1 MQFIQFD
8 DFSKANDAKPIFM
21 DQVQGFSGYKCAPEL
36 FYFAPQ
42 DLWYLIWQQQDP
54 AYSTTKSP
62 DKPNSW
68 SAPKRFY
75 QSGKIPNAPSLP
87 IDYWPIAD
95 DKNFY
100 LFFTGDDGKVYR
112 VKTSLDK
119 FPEGFGAPVVVKSL
133 NQNIIFEGS
142 SHYKVK
148 GTKNIYLHVVEGMG
162 NPRYFSAWTSEGI
175 EGEWKDYM
183 VGQNNPFAGT
193 KNVSYAPGATDW
205 TDDVSHGELI
215 RENPDQTQ
223 ELDICN
229 LKFLYQGKN
238 PNSGGEYN
246 LPPYRLGLLTA
257 IDQ

>member
-1 MQFIQFD
+1 
-8 DFSKANDAKPIFM
+8 M

-54 AYSTTKSP
+54 AYSTTKTP
-62 DKPNSW
+62 DNPNSW

-75 QSGKIPNAPSLP
+75 PGGQIPKAPQLP
-87 IDYWPIAD
+87 LDDWPIAD

-119 FPEGFGAPVVVKSL
+119 FPEGFGEPVVVKSL

-148 GTKNIYLHVVEGMG
+148 GTANTYLHVVEGMEIQG
-162 NPRYFSAWTSEGI
+162 TS
-175 EGEWKDYM
+175 
-183 VGQNNPFAGT
+183 
-193 KNVSYAPGATDW
+193 APGPLK
-205 TDDVSHGELI
+205 VSKVSGRIIWLVRIIHSQVQKMYRMLRVQLTGLMMSAM
-215 RENPDQTQ
+215 EN
-223 ELDICN
+223 
-229 LKFLYQGKN
+229 
-238 PNSGGEYN
+238 
-246 LPPYRLGLLTA
+246 
-257 IDQ
+257 